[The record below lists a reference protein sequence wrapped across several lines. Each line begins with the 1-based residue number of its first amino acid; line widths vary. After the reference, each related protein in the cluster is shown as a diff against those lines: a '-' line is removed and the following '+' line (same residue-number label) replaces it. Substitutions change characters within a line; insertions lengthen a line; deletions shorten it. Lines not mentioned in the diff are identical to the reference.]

1 MSTACSAPDPTFVV
15 PPAAQASVAPDAAAP
30 LTFVNRVWRVAE
42 SSAGSPGQLYVFLS
56 EGTLVM
62 ASATTT
68 ATLGTWRREGEGLVM
83 VEEGLPYTV
92 DIVSLTGA
100 EFRIRSHNPG
110 TPVEIRLVPATGEER
125 TRPATH

>member
-1 MSTACSAPDPTFVV
+1 MLSTACSAPTPEPTP
-15 PPAAQASVAPDAAAP
+15 PPAAQAPDEADAAAS

-42 SSAGSPGQLYVFLS
+42 SSAGPPGQLYVFLS

-68 ATLGTWRREGEGLVM
+68 ATLGTWRREGAGLIM
-83 VEEGLPYTV
+83 VEEGIPYPV
-92 DIVSLTGA
+92 DIVSLSGA

-110 TPVEIRLVPATGEER
+110 TPVDLRLVPATGDE
-125 TRPATH
+125 P